1 MPDPLSFEIRLKGDI
16 SGDDT
21 VTLAD
26 ALIALETVAGSNL
39 HGMIREDYVLSG
51 VDVNTDN
58 KIGIEEVIYILQR
71 IAKLR

>member
-51 VDVNTDN
+51 VDCQA
-58 KIGIEEVIYILQR
+58 EVAPGVISAR
-71 IAKLR
+71 C